1 MIRLKS
7 LKKVLKYESNKK
19 RDILTTYIK
28 LGKNMTKFF
37 TDYQARWLT
46 GIGLLAL
53 VGFIGW
59 IDSFF
64 IMWTFLGVIYIFAF
78 HEAMKLFKLTSSSA
92 YVWAV
97 LLWLL
102 AYFYPNPDD
111 LFFLIAIIF
120 AASLAYFHNFD
131 KRLLLPFLYPVS
143 GILFF
148 LILYKDFG
156 IPAMSW
162 LLVTVAL
169 TDIGAFFTGKA
180 IGKTK
185 FSDTSPNKTLEGL
198 FGGIFL
204 ATIVGTFVGIYINI
218 APFWIVLIV
227 TFLTAISSIFGDLF
241 ESYLKREA
249 GVKDAGDLLPGH
261 GGILDRIDGYLFGAV
276 IMVVALRALI

>member
-1 MIRLKS
+1 
-7 LKKVLKYESNKK
+7 
-19 RDILTTYIK
+19 
-28 LGKNMTKFF
+28 MTKIF
-37 TDYQARWLT
+37 TDHTERWLT

-64 IMWTFLGVIYIFAF
+64 VMWVFLGVIYMFAF
-78 HEAMKLFKLTSSSA
+78 YEAMKLFKLVGPSA
-92 YVWAV
+92 YFWAMF
-97 LLWLL
+97 LWGT
-102 AYFYPNPDD
+102 AYFYPSPDD

-120 AASLAYFHNFD
+120 GASLAYFHNFD

-148 LILYKDFG
+148 LVLYQDFG
-156 IPAMSW
+156 IQAMFW

-185 FSDTSPNKTLEGL
+185 FSDTSPNKTIEGVI
-198 FGGIFL
+198 GGVIV
-204 ATIVGTFVGIYINI
+204 ATIFGTYVGLHI
-218 APFWIVLIV
+218 APLWIALIV
-227 TFLTAISSIFGDLF
+227 TFATSLASVFGDLF

-249 GVKDAGDLLPGH
+249 GVKDSGDLLPGH
-261 GGILDRIDGYLFGAV
+261 GGILDRIDGYLFGAPMM
-276 IMVVALRALI
+276 IIALRAFL